1 MNVELFESIGE
12 EIYSLVKA
20 LFPICRS
27 LTGDG
32 VRRTLAMIQEKI
44 PGMKIY
50 EVPTGTVCYDWVIPK
65 EWNVRDAY
73 IIDPEGNKIVD
84 FKENNLHLVGYS
96 IPVDSLFTLEELQ
109 EHLHSL
115 PDQPEAIP
123 YITSYYKAYWGFCL
137 SHHQR
142 QTLKKGNYRVK
153 IDTELKNG
161 SLSYGE
167 LIIPGQSSQE
177 IFLSSYICHPSMANN
192 ELSGPC
198 LLTYLARWIASL
210 SERRYTYRIIFI
222 PETIGSIMYISKH
235 LDELKENV
243 KAGFIVT
250 CIGDE
255 RSYSYLPSRAG
266 DTLSDKAALHALSH
280 IDPNFKRYSYL
291 NRGAMRGSIAVQ
303 VLIYRWPPSCAQ
315 NMGPIRNTTPLLTT
329 CS

>member
-1 MNVELFESIGE
+1 
-12 EIYSLVKA
+12 
-20 LFPICRS
+20 
-27 LTGDG
+27 
-32 VRRTLAMIQEKI
+32 
-44 PGMKIY
+44 
-50 EVPTGTVCYDWVIPK
+50 
-65 EWNVRDAY
+65 
-73 IIDPEGNKIVD
+73 
-84 FKENNLHLVGYS
+84 
-96 IPVDSLFTLEELQ
+96 LQ

-291 NRGAMRGSIAVQ
+291 NRGSDERQYCSPGVDLPMATIMRSKYGTYPEYHTSLDNLQLVTPKGLAGGYTALRLALEVIEKNITPVNTVVCEPHLSKRGLYPTLSTKSTGAIVSKMMNLLAYSDGKHSLLEIADIIGIPFWELYPIFETLRENR
-303 VLIYRWPPSCAQ
+303 VLTVS
-315 NMGPIRNTTPLLTT
+315 
-329 CS
+329 